1 MAGSM
6 RALPSGRRPLRCGM
20 QPFRAHA
27 ADGINAC
34 WRSECQ
40 RHGRKAWEQ
49 TDMTDEHFLRRAIAL
64 AERAVRDGIGQ
75 PFGAVVVRDG
85 HILGEGCNLVPS
97 TLDPSAHAEIVA
109 LRAAC
114 QALGRTTLGG
124 GTIYAS
130 CEPCAMCLAAI
141 HLARI
146 ERLVFASSAEE
157 AAAFGFDARYLH
169 ERLCGPPDATTLA
182 VSRLL
187 IDEGRA
193 ALALGAGHA
202 PGARS

>member
-1 MAGSM
+1 
-6 RALPSGRRPLRCGM
+6 
-20 QPFRAHA
+20 
-27 ADGINAC
+27 
-34 WRSECQ
+34 
-40 RHGRKAWEQ
+40 
-49 TDMTDEHFLRRAIAL
+49 MTNEHFLRRAIAL
-64 AERAVRDGIGQ
+64 AERAVHDRIGQ

-97 TLDPSAHAEIVA
+97 TCDPSAHAEMVA

-114 QALGRTTLGG
+114 QALGRTTLEGS
-124 GTIYAS
+124 TIYAS

-157 AAAFGFDARYLH
+157 AAAFGFDARYLY
-169 ERLCGPPDATTLA
+169 ERLRRPLDATTLT

-193 ALALGAGHA
+193 ALTR
-202 PGARS
+202 GARQVPDDGP